1 MRCRPGAS
9 QAQSLGVAHFH
20 CWRQSH
26 YCGFRGNASEGIQA
40 TVIFNPQKASRHPRA
55 QLADANAK
63 LSTNN
68 CLMRRVRLAPRADRM
83 PNSFSRVVARA
94 RSPDAHFTYE
104 EEFSRLWNDERLA
117 QLVPPPRPK

>member
-9 QAQSLGVAHFH
+9 QAQSLGVAIFTAGDS
-20 CWRQSH
+20 RIIAAS
-26 YCGFRGNASEGIQA
+26 GGNASEGIQA

-68 CLMRRVRLAPRADRM
+68 RLMRRVRLAPRADRT

-117 QLVPPPRPK
+117 QLVPPPRLK